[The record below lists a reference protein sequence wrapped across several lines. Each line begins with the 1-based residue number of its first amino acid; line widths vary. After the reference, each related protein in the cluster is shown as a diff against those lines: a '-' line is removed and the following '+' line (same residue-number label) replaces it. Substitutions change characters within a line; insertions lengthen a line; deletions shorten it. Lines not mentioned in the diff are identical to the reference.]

1 MNPSATASKAGS
13 AASGP
18 PAAGLM
24 TRITVFHP
32 CYALIAASALLLA
45 GCGATSGQSGQ
56 LAHAGPA
63 SSSLNDVPTSTTA
76 TPCGT
81 VPSVPGAQ
89 ANVRAGT
96 VDCYQA
102 TRVITQYLPG
112 AFAE

>member
-1 MNPSATASKAGS
+1 
-13 AASGP
+13 
-18 PAAGLM
+18 M

-81 VPSVPGAQ
+81 VPSVHGAQ
-89 ANVRAGT
+89 ANVVIRAGA
-96 VDCYQA
+96 VDCPPA